1 MGFSRIVSQENAVKI
16 LRGTLKKG
24 RIPSA
29 FIFSGDPLVG
39 KTTTAIEYAKALNCH
54 NSEQNDSCDKCLSC
68 KKIERGLHPDLKIIS
83 PEKDTIIVD
92 NIKALEEFV
101 SLSPLEG
108 KYKVAIIKNAEKLN
122 IFAANAMLKTLE
134 EPPPNTVTIL
144 TCENIDT
151 LPEALI
157 SRAFKV
163 YFKPLSREALEKMID
178 LKLERDKKEEIVKF
192 SMGRPGFFLSID
204 ILKKI
209 QTFRETV
216 TMKKIK
222 RAPWK
227 DNEEVRW
234 WLDFLFILI
243 RDMICFKIL
252 NDNSKLYFKL
262 NGNFGELSFEEIF
275 IYYRELQEIRKNIDL
290 NLNRSILWNYVEKI
304 LRRMLNE

>member
-1 MGFSRIVSQENAVKI
+1 MGFGRIVSQERAIKI
-16 LRGTLKKG
+16 LKGTLKKG
-24 RIPSA
+24 KIPSA

-39 KTTTAIEYAKALNCH
+39 KTTTAIEYAKALNCP
-54 NSEQNDSCDKCLSC
+54 NSEHNDSCDKCLSC
-68 KKIERGLHPDLKIIS
+68 KKIERGVHPDLKIIS
-83 PEKDTIIVD
+83 PEKDTITVE

-144 TCENIDT
+144 TCENIDA
-151 LPEALI
+151 LPEALV

-163 YFKPLSREALEKMID
+163 HFNPLSRDALERLID
-178 LKLERDKKEEIVKF
+178 SKVDENKKEEIIRF

-209 QTFRETV
+209 DTFIETV
-216 TMKKIK
+216 TTKRVK

-227 DNEEVRW
+227 DNEEIRW
-234 WLDFLFILI
+234 WLDLLIILI

-252 NDNSKLYFKL
+252 NEKAKLHFKISR
-262 NGNFGELSFEEIF
+262 NFCELSMEEIF
-275 IYYRELQEIRKNIDL
+275 AVYRELQEIRKSVDL
-290 NLNRSILWNYVEKI
+290 NLNRSILWNYVEKT